1 MYKFGVYEGG
11 SVARGNEPR
20 RYETMI
26 VFRADLQ
33 EAGTK
38 EQVERARKL
47 LEGNG
52 AVIAGMHEWGLRE
65 LAYEIEKERRG
76 YYVLAEYT
84 GTAAAVAELERNLK
98 LSDAVL
104 RFVSVRQEKDTPLS
118 AGVPRDE
125 RVESA
130 APDVEDE
137 DEEGLG
143 AATDVGDIE

>member
-1 MYKFGVYEGG
+1 
-11 SVARGNEPR
+11 
-20 RYETMI
+20 MI

-38 EQVERARKL
+38 EQIERVRKL

-52 AVIAGMHEWGLRE
+52 GVISGIHEWGLRE

-84 GTAAAVAELERNLK
+84 GTAATVAELERNLK

-104 RFVSVRQEKDTPLS
+104 RFVSVRQEKDTPPAS
-118 AGVPRDE
+118 AVPRDD
-125 RVESA
+125 SGTTA
-130 APDVEDE
+130 IDDVDDE

-143 AATDVGDIE
+143 AAAEAGDAD

>member
-1 MYKFGVYEGG
+1 MYKLTVYEGG
-11 SVARGNEPR
+11 SVARDHEPR
-20 RYETMI
+20 RYETMM

-38 EQVERARKL
+38 EQIERARKL
-47 LEGNG
+47 LEANG
-52 AVIAGMHEWGLRE
+52 AVVAGMHEWGLRD

-84 GTAAAVAELERNLK
+84 GTAVAVAELERNLK

-104 RFVSVRQEKDTPLS
+104 RFVSVRQEKDTPL
-118 AGVPRDE
+118 AAAVPRDD
-125 RVESA
+125 RAESGA
-130 APDVEDE
+130 AEIEDE

-143 AATDVGDIE
+143 AAADVGDIE

>member
-1 MYKFGVYEGG
+1 M
-11 SVARGNEPR
+11 ARGNETR
-20 RYETMI
+20 RYESMI

-38 EQVERARKL
+38 EQIERVRTL

-52 AVIAGMHEWGLRE
+52 GVIGGIHEWGLRE
-65 LAYEIEKERRG
+65 LAYEIEKQRRG

-84 GTAAAVAELERNLK
+84 GTAATVAELERNLK

-104 RFVSVRQEKDTPLS
+104 RFVSVRQEKDTPPAS
-118 AGVPRDE
+118 AVPLDEGVEAATGDVDDE
-125 RVESA
+125 
-130 APDVEDE
+130 D

-143 AATDVGDIE
+143 AAAEAGDAD